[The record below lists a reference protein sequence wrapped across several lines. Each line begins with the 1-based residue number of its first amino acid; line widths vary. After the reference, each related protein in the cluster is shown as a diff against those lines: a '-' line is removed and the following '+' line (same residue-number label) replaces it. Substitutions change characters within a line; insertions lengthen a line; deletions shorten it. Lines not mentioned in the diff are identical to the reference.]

1 LKINKKGYGMKKSYL
16 VKSLVV
22 LGLLTSVAVANDIET
37 NDDDGKDMEIRSSV
51 QIGEKASEADEVKAA
66 KISAGEVITI
76 LKAKFPGTITKIEL
90 ENEDGNLIYE
100 GEVFQ
105 NDGKAIDIVI
115 DAGSGKILTSS
126 VDKPDHEEDDDDKK
140 GKEKED

>member
-1 LKINKKGYGMKKSYL
+1 MKKSYF

-22 LGLLTSVAVANDIET
+22 LGLLTSVAVANDIEM

-66 KISAGEVITI
+66 KISVGEVITI
-76 LKAKFPGTITKIEL
+76 LKAKFSGTITKIEL

-105 NDGKAIDIVI
+105 KDGKAIDIVI
-115 DAGSGKILTSS
+115 DAGSGKIL
-126 VDKPDHEEDDDDKK
+126 
-140 GKEKED
+140 